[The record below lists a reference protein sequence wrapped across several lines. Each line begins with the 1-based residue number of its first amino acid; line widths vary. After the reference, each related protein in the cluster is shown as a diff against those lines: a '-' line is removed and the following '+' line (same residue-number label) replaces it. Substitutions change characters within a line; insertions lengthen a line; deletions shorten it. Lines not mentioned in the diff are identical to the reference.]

1 MLPFMWH
8 NGFDEKSLPEIVS
21 AELPISAGHAQL
33 KEEIPKTVIKVF
45 SVFKVQDVD
54 QSKLCISKGE
64 EIGASQS
71 SSLSDKPKSKAAQL
85 LERV

>member
-1 MLPFMWH
+1 MLPFKWH

-21 AELPISAGHAQL
+21 AELPISIGHGEL

-54 QSKLCISKGE
+54 QCISKGE
-64 EIGASQS
+64 EILASQS